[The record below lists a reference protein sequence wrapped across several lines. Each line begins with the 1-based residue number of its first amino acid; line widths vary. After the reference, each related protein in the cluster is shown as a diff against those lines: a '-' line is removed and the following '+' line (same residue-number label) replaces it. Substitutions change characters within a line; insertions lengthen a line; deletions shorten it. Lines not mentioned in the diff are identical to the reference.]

1 MSETTNYSDGSI
13 LLGGRLVTI
22 GVSPNERAFVATN
35 INRKAPTREV
45 RQYGADD
52 KPSGAYQI
60 SDFETLSATFQGKA
74 GVTAPARHE
83 TFTYDGKTWVVT
95 SADKAIQEL
104 QPTTWS
110 IEAREVINPAA

>member
-1 MSETTNYSDGSI
+1 MPETTNYSDGSI
-13 LLGGRLVTI
+13 LLGGRLITI
-22 GVSPNERAFVATN
+22 GVAPAERIFVATN

-74 GVTAPARHE
+74 GVAAPARHE
-83 TFTYDGKTWVVT
+83 TFGYCDKTWVVT
-95 SADKAIQEL
+95 SADTAVQEM
-104 QPTTWS
+104 QPSTWS